1 MSEQPWAAPIENENR
16 TLRTVIL
23 ALLAG
28 AVLGIGIAFATPL
41 MAVMGLL
48 GLSVVIAFF
57 VWPELGVLAFIGVAN
72 LLPFAVIPVRFGLSL
87 TLADAT
93 LTTLLVV
100 WLYWAIQ
107 RGRPLVGSALTFPIL
122 IYLGLTLA
130 SFVLGLTYSIDP
142 ERLRLFLKSLNSI
155 MFFFSVI
162 NCVRSTSQ
170 LRRAVTVLLLCGV
183 AAAVIA
189 VVLQYLPQETTI
201 RILSALGPFG
211 YPTGAGVLRP
221 IADTNIQRAIGT
233 SVDPNV
239 LGGLLMLTTALIT
252 GQLFSRKPLLPRK
265 LLLPMLAVVG
275 AALLLTASRSALGGA
290 LVGAVVV
297 GTFRDRRLLLVL
309 VVAVVGFFFL
319 PRDWEFVNRVMQGL
333 AFQDRASLMRLD
345 EYKNAINTIV
355 QYPWFGIGFGN
366 PPSIDLFLGVSSMYL
381 LIGQEMGLLG
391 MAAFLTVLGVLAWQL
406 LAGLKEVRDEVTK
419 GILLSLTA
427 AMAAAAAAGMLDHYF
442 ANIEFP
448 HMIAVFW
455 LYVGLATVTARLAR
469 NP

>member
-1 MSEQPWAAPIENENR
+1 MSEQPWLTPIEQEDR
-16 TLRTVIL
+16 TRRTVIL

-41 MAVMGLL
+41 MAIMGLL
-48 GLSVVIAFF
+48 GLAAVIAFF
-57 VWPELGVLAFIGVAN
+57 LWPELGVLAFIGVAN

-87 TLADAT
+87 TLVDAT
-93 LTTLLVV
+93 LTTLLIA

-107 RGRPLVGSALTFPIL
+107 RGRPLVGSALTFPML
-122 IYLGLTLA
+122 IYLGLALA

-142 ERLRLFLKSLNSI
+142 DRFRLFLKSLNSI
-155 MFFFSVI
+155 LFFFSVT
-162 NCVRSTSQ
+162 NCIRSASQ

-183 AAAVIA
+183 LAAVIA

-252 GQLFSRKPLLPRK
+252 GQLFSRKPLIPRK
-265 LLLPMLAVVG
+265 ALLPMLIVVAAAV
-275 AALLLTASRSALGGA
+275 LLTASRSALGGA

-297 GTFRDRRLLLVL
+297 GTFRDRRLLLV
-309 VVAVVGFFFL
+309 VIVAIVGFFFL
-319 PRDWEFVNRVMQGL
+319 PKDWEFVNRIREGL
-333 AFQDRASLMRLD
+333 AFQDKASLMRLD

-366 PPSIDLFLGVSSMYL
+366 PPSINLFLGVSSMYL

-391 MAAFLTVLGVLAWQL
+391 MAAFLAILVVLAWQL
-406 LAGLKEVRDEVTK
+406 LAALHEATDDATK

-427 AMAAAAAAGMLDHYF
+427 AMAAAASAGMLDHYF
-442 ANIEFP
+442 VNIEFP
-448 HMIAVFW
+448 HMIALFW
-455 LYVGLATVTARLAR
+455 LYAGLATIASRLAR